1 MSERPKIIVT
11 AHCDKAARENNEDNC
26 LIRMDLLN
34 EKVNHQGDGVF
45 LSKSVSLDD
54 KGTLLILAD
63 GMGGMNAGE
72 VASAIAVSSTSNYF
86 STQMPD
92 KESLNDED
100 IFEFLNHAVIYAD
113 ECIKSEAA
121 KNPECSG
128 LGTTIVVLW
137 IVDEK
142 AYIGWCGDSRIYRY
156 NTYSKELE
164 RLSHDHSLV
173 QFWVDNGQLSEEE
186 AFRHPQSNIIMRS
199 LGDTPDTVEFE
210 TLKAPL
216 TLHSG
221 DVFLICSDGL
231 HGMLR
236 DSDIESLLN
245 TAVEKFPPTEIDK
258 WNDILWQAAKN
269 EGWTDNV
276 SSILC
281 YVQGTEPP
289 TEEKANPANVT
300 PVNATPPRKTTHRK
314 GYVAIILAVI
324 LLLLAAAG
332 TVGYLYW
339 KNNYKKPTV
348 TGNATQAYLMPITSN
363 MDYNNYIL

>member
-1 MSERPKIIVT
+1 MSERPKIIAT

-26 LIRMDLLN
+26 LIRMNLLD

-45 LSKSVSLDD
+45 LSESVSLGD
-54 KGTLLILAD
+54 KGALFILAD

-72 VASAIAVSSTSNYF
+72 VASAIAVSSTSNFF
-86 STQMPD
+86 STQMPE
-92 KESLNDED
+92 KKLMNDEE
-100 IFEFLNHAVIYAD
+100 IFGFINHAVIYAD

-137 IVDEK
+137 ILNEK

-156 NTYSKELE
+156 NTDSKELE

-173 QFWVDNGQLSEEE
+173 QFWVDSGQLSENE

-199 LGDTPDTVEFE
+199 LGDSPETVEFE

-221 DVFLICSDGL
+221 DVFLMCSDGL

-236 DSDIESLLN
+236 DHDIEALLN
-245 TAVEKFPPTEIDK
+245 TAAEKFPPKSIDK
-258 WNDILWQAAKN
+258 WNDMLWEAAEN

-281 YVQGTEPP
+281 HIQGTEPP
-289 TEEKANPANVT
+289 KGEKASSAKASPSPSPSIPAS
-300 PVNATPPRKTTHRK
+300 KTAHRK
-314 GYVAIILAVI
+314 GRAAIITIII
-324 LLLLAAAG
+324 LLLLASAG
-332 TVGYLYW
+332 TAGYLYW
-339 KNNYKKPTV
+339 KNKCKKDNTV
-348 TGNATQAYLMPITSN
+348 QTFNMPITAN
-363 MDYNNYIL
+363 TDYNNFMI